1 MTDTQETRPE
11 PPRWPALALALVA
24 GGALGALLWQQF
36 APAQRAADPLQN
48 QQQVEKL
55 VRETILANPEIIP
68 EAINRLQQR
77 EVERL
82 LASNREAIET
92 PFAGAFAGGPDADVT
107 LVEFFDFNCPF
118 CRQGKADI
126 DRLLAED
133 PKLKLVW
140 RDFPVLGPA
149 SDRFALASLSA
160 ARQGRYRQFLD
171 ATFSMGGRLTE
182 ERLIQAIRR
191 AGLNER
197 QVAEDLKSAE
207 LRREIESNLDLG
219 RALGLTGTPSYIIGN
234 KIISGAVGY
243 EELKAAIAEAR
254 ANPAPSVPLPD
265 DQAKEPSVLQ

>member
-1 MTDTQETRPE
+1 MSETPK

-36 APAQRAADPLQN
+36 GPGQRTPDPLQN
-48 QQQVEKL
+48 QQQMEAL

-92 PFAGAFAGGPDADVT
+92 PFAGAYAGGPDADVT

-171 ATFSMGGRLTE
+171 AAFSMGGRLTE
-182 ERLIQAIRR
+182 ERLIQVIRR

-197 QVAEDLKSAE
+197 QVAEDLKSPE

-243 EELKAAIAEAR
+243 EELQAAIAEAR
-254 ANPAPSVPLPD
+254 TNPAARPPRPD
-265 DQAKEPSVLQ
+265 EEKQEPSVLQ